1 MTVDL
6 LLVLFF
12 HAKNYLRGYDAFVWI
27 LELDVRI
34 QGKGGR
40 IFK

>member
-1 MTVDL
+1 MAVDL
-6 LLVLFF
+6 LLVFFF
-12 HAKNYLRGYDAFVWI
+12 HAKNNLRGYNAFVWI

-34 QGKGGR
+34 QGKGSR